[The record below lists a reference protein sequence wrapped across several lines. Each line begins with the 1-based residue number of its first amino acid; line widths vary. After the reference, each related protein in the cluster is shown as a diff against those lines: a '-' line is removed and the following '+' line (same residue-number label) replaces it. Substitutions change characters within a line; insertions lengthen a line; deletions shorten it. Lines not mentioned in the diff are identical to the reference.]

1 MSVLII
7 FIKLIAVFD
16 LLVIAVYFGGDILST
31 MLNKL
36 RRKPK
41 QDDPFDFSLDTMTVS
56 LSIDSIRQL
65 YSGDAADF
73 VEEKILPNA
82 EKTMAVLTEQEQTA
96 ARLLLSALIGFL
108 AAEAPMDEQSFPL
121 MMELLNCMEGEKE
134 DGCQDAVDSLLEDAA
149 CNTRRHEEYYSNYQ
163 RYQLMQ
169 VDKTRVILACRI
181 IINDLLGKLYR
192 YDYRFGYNLLLDEEN
207 SIEKKLHTPVREEWE
222 AEDYEYL
229 VIAEKPSVAQSL
241 AAVIG
246 ATARKDG
253 YLEGNGWRVSWCV
266 GHLAGLADADSYD
279 PKYAKWRYDDLPILP
294 EHWQMVVGKDKKK
307 QFDILKKLMNAPD
320 VTEVVNACDA
330 GREGELIFRSVYEL
344 AGCQKPMKRLWISS
358 MEDSAIREGF
368 ANLRPGADYDGLRDA
383 ALCRAKA
390 DWLVGINATRLFSVL
405 YHRTL
410 NIGRVMSPT
419 LALIVQREA
428 EIDTFKPVPFYT
440 VALELPGLTISGE
453 RMADKAAAEQLKEA
467 CQGAA
472 VTIKKVECKEKSEKP
487 PALYDLTTL
496 QRDANR
502 LLGFTAQQ
510 TLDYLQSLYEKKLCT
525 YPRTDSRYLTGDM
538 ADSLPVLVNLVAN
551 AMPFRKGIS
560 ITCDPQTV
568 INDKKVTDHHAVI
581 PTRNLK
587 DADLSALPAGEKAV
601 LELVALRLLCAVA
614 QPHIYSETVV
624 IAACAGGEFT
634 AKGKTVKHPGWK
646 ALEDAY
652 RAKMKDAEPKKEG
665 AEKALPELTEGQ
677 TLSVS
682 AAIVKEGKSSPPQ
695 HFTEDTLLS
704 AMETAG
710 KEDMPEDAERKG
722 LGTPATRA
730 GILEKL
736 VSAGFLERKKSR
748 KTVQLLPSHDAVSLI
763 TVLPE
768 QLQSPLLTAEW
779 EYRLGEIERGQLAP
793 EEFLDGISTMLKD
806 LVGTY
811 QVIKGTEYLFTPP
824 REVVGKCPRCG
835 GEVAELQKGFFCQ
848 NDSCKFAIWKNN
860 KWWAAKKKQPTKAV
874 VSALLNDGRVRVTGL
889 YSEKTGKTYDATVV
903 LEDDGQYANFKLE
916 FDQRKGGSR

>member
-1 MSVLII
+1 MNTWNWLLHFLII
-7 FIKLIAVFD
+7 FD
-16 LLVIAVYFGGDILST
+16 LVAFGIYFGGDILFAAIS
-31 MLNKL
+31 KVQ
-36 RRKPK
+36 KK
-41 QDDPFDFSLDTMTVS
+41 SKKDDDLDLYDFEIETAPQKRSLCV
-56 LSIDSIRQL
+56 DSIRML
-65 YSGDAADF
+65 YSGEIDEFVEKELLPDAA
-73 VEEKILPNA
+73 ETMNALSEA
-82 EKTMAVLTEQEQTA
+82 EKTAVS
-96 ARLLLSALIGFL
+96 LLLKAYIGFL
-108 AAEAPMDEQSFPL
+108 SEEATVDEQSFP
-121 MMELLNCMEGEKE
+121 MVKELLSYTQGSKE
-134 DGCQDAVDSLLEDAA
+134 DGEKDAIDCLMED
-149 CNTRRHEEYYSNYQ
+149 TVSRTHRHREYYNNYQ

-169 VDKTRVILACRI
+169 VDKERVIMACNI
-181 IINDLLGKLYR
+181 IINDLIGRLYR
-192 YDYRFGYNLLLDEEN
+192 YDYRFGYDITLASEH
-207 SIEKKLHTPVREEWE
+207 SIAKNCLIIGRMNGRLKIMK
-222 AEDYEYL
+222 L

-246 ATARKDG
+246 ATARKNG

-368 ANLRPGADYDGLRDA
+368 ANLRPGADYDELRDA

-440 VALELPGLTISGE
+440 VALELPGLTVSGE

-467 CQGAA
+467 CQGAN
-472 VTIKKVECKEKSEKP
+472 VTIKKMERKEKSEKP
-487 PALYDLTTL
+487 PALYDLTAL

-510 TLDYLQSLYEKKLCT
+510 TLDYLQNLYEKKLCT

-551 AMPFRKGIS
+551 AMPFRKGIA
-560 ITCDPQTV
+560 ITCDSHAV

-652 RAKMKDAEPKKEG
+652 RAKTKDAEPKKEG

-677 TLSVS
+677 TLSVA
-682 AAIVKEGKSSPPQ
+682 AAIIKEGKSSPPQ
-695 HFTEDTLLS
+695 RFTEDTLLS

-736 VSAGFLERKKSR
+736 VSAGFLERKKNR

-848 NDSCKFAIWKNN
+848 NKDCKFAIWKTTNGGLPRKN
-860 KWWAAKKKQPTKAV
+860 SRPRLWCLHCLTMAV
-874 VSALLNDGRVRVTGL
+874 SV
-889 YSEKTGKTYDATVV
+889 
-903 LEDDGQYANFKLE
+903 
-916 FDQRKGGSR
+916 